1 VLEETDAKFRAP
13 IGVWVVSEK
22 KITDSS
28 QYVLMLHVGCN
39 IVGNVPINIW
49 KLQARLYLEQS
60 SLQDQLYLIK
70 YFMLCLLT

>member
-1 VLEETDAKFRAP
+1 MIDLLTCCFSTFCTIARAVLEETDAKFRAP

-39 IVGNVPINIW
+39 IVAGQRANQHMEIT
-49 KLQARLYLEQS
+49 S
-60 SLQDQLYLIK
+60 SSIS
-70 YFMLCLLT
+70 

>member
-39 IVGNVPINIW
+39 IVGQRANQHMEIT
-49 KLQARLYLEQS
+49 S
-60 SLQDQLYLIK
+60 SSIS
-70 YFMLCLLT
+70 